1 VAIYLQ
7 DNPFTIINEKYQLF
21 SKTFKAIADFI
32 TVNYSVV
39 SFLSVQELSERIGV
53 STASIVRFC
62 QEIGYS
68 GYQAF
73 QHDIQVLVQ
82 GESASMLEVRTSIS
96 DVDEDPLRE
105 MFKLN
110 IETLENSYTEA
121 LATDFQK
128 VVEAVNSA
136 RRVYIIGLRS
146 TYTVAYYTS
155 FMLSQFMDNVVL
167 LSAATN
173 DLFDHLTPAGPEDV
187 LLAFSFSKYTRLTL
201 QAVEFMRERG
211 GTIIAVTDRQ
221 SAPIAIQA
229 GITLIAKNST
239 KTFSFVS
246 AMTIVNALVIALG
259 KKDAE
264 QTLRCLKEKE
274 EINNKAGVYLS
285 GKDYHG

>member
-7 DNPFTIINEKYQLF
+7 DNPFTIINEKYQSF

-53 STASIVRFC
+53 STASIVRFS
-62 QEIGYS
+62 QELGYS
-68 GYQAF
+68 GYQTF
-73 QHDIQVLVQ
+73 QRDIQVLVQ
-82 GESASMLEVRTSIS
+82 SESASMLEVRTSIF

-110 IETLENSYTEA
+110 IETLENAYTEA

-128 VVEAVNSA
+128 AVEAVNKA
-136 RRVYIIGLRS
+136 GRVYIIGLRS

-167 LSAATN
+167 LSTASN

-201 QAVEFMRERG
+201 QVVELMRERG
-211 GTIIAVTDRQ
+211 LTIIAVTDRP
-221 SAPIAIQA
+221 SAPIAIRA
-229 GITLIAKNST
+229 DITLIAKNST

-259 KKDAE
+259 RKDADGI
-264 QTLRCLKEKE
+264 LRCLKEKE

>member
-1 VAIYLQ
+1 MQ
-7 DNPFTIINEKYQLF
+7 DNLFSIINEKYQSF

-73 QHDIQVLVQ
+73 QHDIQALVQ
-82 GESASMLEVRTSIS
+82 GESAPMLEVRTSIS
-96 DVDEDPLRE
+96 EMDEDPLRE

-110 IETLENSYTEA
+110 IETLESAYTEA
-121 LATDFQK
+121 LAADFQK
-128 VVEAVNSA
+128 VVEVVNKA

-146 TYTVAYYTS
+146 TYTVAYYAS

-173 DLFDHLTPAGPEDV
+173 DLFDRLTAAGPEDV
-187 LLAFSFSKYTRLTL
+187 VLAFSFSKYTRLTL
-201 QAVEFMRERG
+201 QAVEFMKEKG
-211 GTIIAVTDRQ
+211 LTIVAVTDRQ

-229 GITLIAKNST
+229 DITLIAKNST

-246 AMTIVNALVIALG
+246 AMTIVNALVTALG
-259 KKDAE
+259 RKDAD
-264 QTLRCLKEKE
+264 QTLRRLKEKE
-274 EINNKAGVYLS
+274 ESNKKAGIYLS
-285 GKDYHG
+285 VKDYHG